1 MVDISKNDICE
12 KLSQVFYFI
21 QVSGPQIWKRGWTPS
36 ERSFVQC
43 GGAIVTYDVV
53 LDR

>member
-1 MVDISKNDICE
+1 MTFVEN
-12 KLSQVFYFI
+12 FPRYFT
-21 QVSGPQIWKRGWTPS
+21 SYKFPDPEFES
-36 ERSFVQC
+36 ERSFVQF